1 MCSITS
7 GTPILPSKKANEYWD
22 RREYSLLLIGVM
34 IILRAKYVIGFLEFL
49 IQHTTKHITNKNVM
63 IYLFPQG

>member
-7 GTPILPSKKANEYWD
+7 GTPILPSKKANEYLN

-34 IILRAKYVIGFLEFL
+34 IILRAKYVTGFLEFS
-49 IQHTTKHITNKNVM
+49 IQRTTKLIVNKNVM